1 MPISTKEANRPSADN
16 PGQPVGLST
25 PFSRNLIVQGLGLS
39 MVALMGLTILPVP
52 VVATW
57 VALAITV
64 VMLENHLL
72 RVFAAVG
79 PLALDANRWM
89 AALRILTTAFY
100 AIAAYALIMRGGL
113 HQQLFAF
120 ALVSASMVHGL
131 MRYYRS
137 PLILLASFSPYIV
150 VLGFLAFE
158 MSRSSMLHGHLL
170 APLAPLLTV
179 GILAVQFWSARA
191 QLASSWSNLM
201 SARDAAEERE
211 HAAAAANRAKS
222 EFLSNMSHELRTPLN
237 GVLGMAQAL
246 YGDRLTDVQQERVT
260 IIRRSSESLLSLLN
274 DLLDLSKIE
283 AHTLELEIGD
293 FDLEEI
299 VADVAIAFQPLAEKK
314 ALSFVS
320 SVAPAA
326 RGRYRGDSARIRRI
340 LHSLV
345 DNAVKFTDRGGVQLE
360 VVGDAQGV
368 AFRVIDTGIGISD
381 AYIGHLFEGFHQ
393 GDASFT
399 RRHGGAGIGL
409 AVCRQLTDL
418 MGGGIEISSAVGKGS
433 VFTVTLPLERVAVL
447 VSEAPADGAPAIAE
461 EEGELRVLA
470 AEDNPTNQ
478 LVLKA
483 LLGTVGIEPTFA
495 DNGHLAVALW
505 ETQAWDIVLMDI
517 QMPEMNGVEATRA
530 IRLSEAQTGRRRTP
544 IVAVTANAMI
554 HQLAEYEDAGIDG
567 VVSKPVDLAH
577 LIEAMEG
584 ALGASKDA
592 APSSRSAAG

>member
-1 MPISTKEANRPSADN
+1 MSLSTKAADQPSADN
-16 PGQPVGLST
+16 LCKPVALSVT
-25 PFSRNLIVQGLGLS
+25 ISRNMIVQGLGLT

-57 VALAITV
+57 IAVAITV

-72 RVFAAVG
+72 RVFAAG
-79 PLALDANRWM
+79 PLLALDANRWV
-89 AALRILTTAFY
+89 AALRILTTAIY
-100 AIAAYALIMRGGL
+100 ASAAYALIMHGGL
-113 HQQLFAF
+113 HQHLFAF
-120 ALVSASMVHGL
+120 ALVSASMVHVL
-131 MRYYRS
+131 MRHYRS

-150 VLGFLAFE
+150 VLGFVTFE
-158 MSRSSMLHGHLL
+158 MSRSSLLNGHPL
-170 APLAPLLTV
+170 AALAPLLTV

-191 QLASSWSNLM
+191 QLAASWSDLTG
-201 SARDAAEERE
+201 ARDAAEERGR
-211 HAAAAANRAKS
+211 AAVAANRAKS

-246 YGDRLTDVQQERVT
+246 SGERLSDVQQERVT
-260 IIRRSSESLLSLLN
+260 IIRRSSEGLLSVLN

-283 AHTLELEIGD
+283 AQTLELEIVD

-299 VADVAIAFQPLAEKK
+299 VAGVAIAFQPLAEKK

-320 SVAPAA
+320 SVAPEA
-326 RGRYRGDSARIRRI
+326 RGLYGGDSARIRRI
-340 LHSLV
+340 LYSLV
-345 DNAVKFTDRGGVQLE
+345 DNAVKFTDRGGVRLE
-360 VVGDAQGV
+360 VVGDAHGV

-381 AYIGHLFEGFHQ
+381 AYVSHLFEGFYQ

-409 AVCRQLTDL
+409 ALCRQLTDL
-418 MGGGIEISSAVGKGS
+418 MGGAIEMSSEVGRGS
-433 VFTVTLPLERVAVL
+433 VFTVTLPLERLAVQ
-447 VSEAPADGAPAIAE
+447 VPEAPAAPAIAGE
-461 EEGELRVLA
+461 EETELRVLA

-483 LLGTVGIEPTFA
+483 LLGAVSIEPTFA
-495 DNGHLAVALW
+495 DNGHQAVALW
-505 ETQAWDIVLMDI
+505 ESKTWDIVLMDI

-554 HQLAEYEDAGIDG
+554 HQLAEYEDAGMDG
-567 VVSKPVDLAH
+567 VVPKPVDLPC
-577 LIEAMEG
+577 LIAAIER
-584 ALGASKDA
+584 ALGASEDA
-592 APSSRSAAG
+592 APSSQSAAG